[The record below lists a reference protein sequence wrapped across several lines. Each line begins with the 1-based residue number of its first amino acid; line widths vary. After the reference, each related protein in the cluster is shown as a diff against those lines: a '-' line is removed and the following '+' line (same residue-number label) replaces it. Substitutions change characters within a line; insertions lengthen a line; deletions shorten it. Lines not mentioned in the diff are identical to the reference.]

1 MAEVINILEIVMK
14 FGYIKFFILSM
25 LLSSLAYAEGVE
37 TQKSVL
43 VGEFEGAGVKSQFL
57 YQTRS
62 GSLEVSY
69 FSPSLR
75 RNFHYVIDKFDEC
88 SSMAIYAIP
97 GTRRIAID
105 GSCSS
110 RGGQIFT
117 NIYQW
122 KGKFSNW
129 CLIREI
135 TGERADDP
143 SGTPE
148 KTDSVLHT
156 SGCILIGESAP

>member
-1 MAEVINILEIVMK
+1 MK
-14 FGYIKFFILSM
+14 FEYITFVILAM
-25 LLSSLAYAEGVE
+25 LLPSLTYAGGVE
-37 TQKSVL
+37 TQKNVL
-43 VGEFEGAGVKSQFL
+43 VGDFEGTGVKSRFL
-57 YQTRS
+57 YETRS
-62 GSLEVSY
+62 GGLELSY

-75 RNFHYVIDKFDEC
+75 RNFHYLIAKFDEC

-97 GTRRIAID
+97 GTRQIAID

-129 CLIREI
+129 CLIREV